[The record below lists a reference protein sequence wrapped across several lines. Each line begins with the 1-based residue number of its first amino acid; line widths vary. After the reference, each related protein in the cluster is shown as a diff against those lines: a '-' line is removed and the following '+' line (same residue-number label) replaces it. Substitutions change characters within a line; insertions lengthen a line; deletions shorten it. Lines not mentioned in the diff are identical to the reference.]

1 MKKGIIIL
9 FLCIITISSLAQV
22 RLGYSFNAILREFKQ
37 QNPKSDTIL
46 FQKRIVVQNFSNS
59 VYYYFDKKD
68 ICNSLII
75 AIQDEHIA
83 NKYIRAYNSDFIRIG
98 SNDWQRRGKFFKN
111 ADISL
116 SYSPKL
122 GYFFTWTLVYN
133 AD

>member
-22 RLGYSFNAILREFKQ
+22 RLGYNFNAILREFKQ

-46 FQKRIVVQNFSNS
+46 FQKRIVVQNVSNT

-75 AIQDEHIA
+75 AMQDEELA
-83 NKYIRAYNSDFIRIG
+83 NKYIRAYNSDFIRIS

-116 SYSPKL
+116 SYSPKI
-122 GYFFTWTLVYN
+122 GYFFTWTLIYGN
-133 AD
+133 